1 MKLNKLFYLLAVVG
15 AIFVSCGNDNDI
27 TPNPNNGGDTTT
39 TLEVEQQSVE
49 VAFYGGKSEINYT
62 IVGGNGNQKPK
73 ASSTFDWVSNIT
85 VGSTV
90 TFDVA
95 PNTTESARIATVRL
109 TYGKQTYDVYV
120 RQEAAWKVDV
130 EFTAQAI
137 NGQYNGTKY
146 GDPNYFVIL
155 STFGTYG
162 ETWRGADTYYRL
174 DMYSTTAAGEVV
186 TLPNGVYVYDMYDMG
201 DGGTFGAEYSWYL
214 DSLGDGSFYESQF
227 QDGVV
232 IVTDNRVEAW
242 LMLAKNGQV
251 HRVVYEGALELGY
264 LEAPKPDHYSSLTG
278 DYTVNEIGG
287 KLRLVNYGDVYEIGA
302 NNWSVSMVGADEM
315 NYNYFMLD
323 VITDDMSTSI
333 DSILGTYTVAVGDV
347 SKNTFLAGALDGT
360 QYVGSWY
367 TGVVDGYVNHGNR
380 APLTGGTITIAK
392 DGNNY
397 VVTYDCQDDN
407 GHKIIG
413 TYSCIEVT
421 DYTNMQ

>member
-1 MKLNKLFYLLAVVG
+1 MKLNKLFYLLVAVC
-15 AIFVSCGNDNDI
+15 AIFTACNDST
-27 TPNPNNGGDTTT
+27 TPA
-39 TLEVEQQSVE
+39 QSVKGYLT
-49 VAFYGGKSEINYT
+49 VIDQSVNFDFYGGNGEVYYVISDGEEGAKPTAKSHVDWINNIVIDDMT
-62 IVGGNGNQKPK
+62 I
-73 ASSTFDWVSNIT
+73 TFN
-85 VGSTV
+85 
-90 TFDVA
+90 VA
-95 PNTTESARIATVRL
+95 PNTNTQKRVGTLAVSFGEQS
-109 TYGKQTYDVYV
+109 YDVFV
-120 RQEAAWKVDV
+120 GQEGAWKVDF

-137 NGQYNGTKY
+137 NGQYYGTKF
-146 GDPNYFVIL
+146 GDPNYLVIL

-201 DGGTFGAEYSWYL
+201 NGGTFGTEYSWYL

-251 HRVVYEGALELGY
+251 HHVVYEGALELGY

-302 NNWSVSMVGADEM
+302 NNWSVSMVGSDDY
-315 NYNYFMLD
+315 NYPYFMLD
-323 VITDDMSTSI
+323 VVAETAGTDV
-333 DSILGTYTVAVGDV
+333 DSILGTYTVATENVA
-347 SKNTFLAGALDGT
+347 KNTFLAGSMNGT
-360 QYVGSWY
+360 QYVGSWFFN
-367 TGVVDGYVNHGNR
+367 VVDGYFGSSDL

-407 GHKIIG
+407 GHKVIG
-413 TYSCIEVT
+413 TYSCVEVT